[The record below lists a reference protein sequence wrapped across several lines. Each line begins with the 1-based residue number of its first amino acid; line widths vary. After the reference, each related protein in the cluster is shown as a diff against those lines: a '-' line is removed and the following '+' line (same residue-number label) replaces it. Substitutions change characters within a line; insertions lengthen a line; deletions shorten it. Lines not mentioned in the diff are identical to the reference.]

1 MDITIP
7 YIERKFGE
15 FNRQI
20 FAGKLP
26 MPPIRLSHAR
36 TFLGVCAYKKRKG
49 KDGRTE
55 KYDFSL
61 RISTRM
67 NLSEQEVEDTILHEM
82 IHYYIGYNQLE
93 DTSPHGQIFRRIMAD
108 INAKHGRHITI
119 SHKSS
124 KAQSEQAAD
133 LRPRYHVVAVVSFHD
148 GRTGIKVL
156 PRVLLSILKYYNG
169 VLTSREV
176 ASVRLYMT
184 QDPFFNQFPN
194 SSALKVHFI
203 AVDEIQSHLAGAEKM
218 GCDGKRIKRNQ
229 RERD

>member
-7 YIERKFGE
+7 YIEQKFGE

-20 FAGKLP
+20 FAGRLP
-26 MPPIRLSHAR
+26 MPPIQLSHAK

-49 KDGRTE
+49 KDGKIE

-67 NLSEQEVEDTILHEM
+67 DLSEQEVEDTILHEM

-93 DTSPHGQIFRRIMAD
+93 DSSPHGQIFRRIMAD

-119 SHKSS
+119 SHKCS
-124 KAQSEQAAD
+124 KVQSEQAAD
-133 LRPRYHVVAVVSFHD
+133 QRPRYHVVAVVSLRD

-156 PRVLLSILKYYNG
+156 PRVLPSILKYYNG
-169 VLTSREV
+169 VLNSREV
-176 ASVRLYMT
+176 SSVRLYMT
-184 QDPFFNQFPN
+184 QDPFFNRFPN

-203 AVDEIQSHLAGAEKM
+203 PVAEIQSHLTGAERLE
-218 GCDGKRIKRNQ
+218 CDGKRIQRNQ
-229 RERD
+229 QV

>member
-7 YIERKFGE
+7 YIEQKFGE

-20 FAGKLP
+20 FASKLP
-26 MPPIRLSHAR
+26 MPPIQLSHAR
-36 TFLGVCAYKKRKG
+36 TFLGACVYKKRKG
-49 KDGRTE
+49 KDGKIE

-67 NLSEQEVEDTILHEM
+67 DLSEQEVEDTILHEM

-93 DTSPHGQIFRRIMAD
+93 DSSPHGQIFRRIMAD

-119 SHKSS
+119 SHKCS

-133 LRPRYHVVAVVSFHD
+133 QRPRCHVVAVVSFRD

-156 PRVLLSILKYYNG
+156 PRVLPSILKYYNG

-176 ASVRLYMT
+176 SSVRLYMA
-184 QDPFFNQFPN
+184 QDPYFNQFPN
-194 SSALKVHFI
+194 SSSLKVHFI
-203 AVDEIQSHLAGAEKM
+203 PVAEIQSHLIGAEKL

-229 RERD
+229 QA